1 MAKKPYTAGPP
12 ANNAKMFCDSQID
25 SASMDKHRKEQR
37 KKKILKYLIAIR
49 SQEEEGLYEVL
60 EEEEELMGNHVA
72 ARMVPN
78 ILEIVRKTIPPTAPA
93 LSEEQVNEQ
102 RWQHLRKELQVMK
115 SCDKKG
121 YAALMADQVWPRS
134 QKIVLP
140 KVLRDQV
147 KLMFQEGGP

>member
-1 MAKKPYTAGPP
+1 MAKKPYTAGP
-12 ANNAKMFCDSQID
+12 ANNAKMFCESQID

-37 KKKILKYLIAIR
+37 KKNILKYLIAIR
-49 SQEEEGLYEVL
+49 SQEEEGLYEVI
-60 EEEEELMGNHVA
+60 EEEELMGNQHVA

-78 ILEIVRKTIPPTAPA
+78 ILEIVRKTIPAAPA
-93 LSEEQVNEQ
+93 LSEEQINEQ
-102 RWQHLRKELQVMK
+102 RWQHIRKELQVMK